1 MENFKQKLTRIKT
14 LLFDVDGVLTN
25 GQVFLMES
33 GEFVRNMNSKDGYAL
48 QLAVKKGYRIAI
60 ITGGNSQIVKKALQ
74 GLGIEDVFL
83 SQHDKLQCY
92 KDYINEHD
100 LKEDEILYMG
110 DDLPDWEVMK
120 TSVLGACP
128 ADSVDEILAIADYIS
143 PKKGGYGAVRDVI
156 EQVMKVQGKWMTW
169 FEEKDIKQ

>member
-60 ITGGNSQIVKKALQ
+60 ITGGNSQIVKNALH

-92 KDYINEHD
+92 KDYINEND

-110 DDLPDWEVMK
+110 DDLPDYEVMK
-120 TSVLGACP
+120 RVGLAVCP
-128 ADSVDEILAIADYIS
+128 FNAAHEIKEICTYIS
-143 PKKGGYGAVRDVI
+143 SRNGGEACVRDVV
-156 EQVMKVQGKWMTW
+156 EQVMRSQGTW
-169 FEEKDIKQ
+169 EITGW

>member
-25 GQVFLMES
+25 GQVFLMEN

-60 ITGGNSQIVKKALQ
+60 ITGGNSQVVKKALHA
-74 GLGIEDVFL
+74 LGIADVFL

-92 KDYINEHD
+92 KDYINEHS
-100 LKEDEILYMG
+100 LNEEEILYMG
-110 DDLPDWEVMK
+110 DDLPDYEVMQRVGIA
-120 TSVLGACP
+120 SCP
-128 ADSVDEILAIADYIS
+128 NNSAHEIKEISIYIS
-143 PKKGGYGAVRDVI
+143 NRNGGEGCARDII
-156 EQVMKVQGKWMTW
+156 EQVMRSQGKWEIAGW
-169 FEEKDIKQ
+169 